1 MPYPY
6 FRVTEC
12 VEKFD
17 GVLQLWLEHFK
28 VLGIPAC
35 VAKTAGVTSA
45 QGRANG
51 RGYAVW
57 RQGEEAAA
65 IGREPNSEKLDG
77 EIIEAVN
84 GFQYIK
90 TT

>member
-1 MPYPY
+1 MYPY

-12 VEKFD
+12 VENFD
-17 GVLQLWLEHFK
+17 GALQLWLEHFK

-35 VAKTAGVTSA
+35 VARTEGIINP
-45 QGRANG
+45 QGRYAG

-57 RQGEEAAA
+57 RQGEETAA

-77 EIIEAVN
+77 EIIESVN
-84 GFQYIK
+84 GFQHIVI
-90 TT
+90 